1 MSDFLMPSLGAD
13 MEAGTVLE
21 WYVQPG
27 DTVRRGD
34 IVALVDTS
42 KAEIE
47 VEIFEGGVID
57 ELLVPVGERVPV
69 GTVLATLHP
78 APAEIPVPVP
88 AEPTAPPMPA
98 PPTPAITVALPPTPP
113 PAPAPVAAAP
123 AGTNHRLRVSPLARR
138 ARRPPW

>member
-1 MSDFLMPSLGAD
+1 MSDFVMPSLGAD

-57 ELLVPVGERVPV
+57 EVRSMIG
-69 GTVLATLHP
+69 AS
-78 APAEIPVPVP
+78 
-88 AEPTAPPMPA
+88 
-98 PPTPAITVALPPTPP
+98 
-113 PAPAPVAAAP
+113 
-123 AGTNHRLRVSPLARR
+123 AGD
-138 ARRPPW
+138 